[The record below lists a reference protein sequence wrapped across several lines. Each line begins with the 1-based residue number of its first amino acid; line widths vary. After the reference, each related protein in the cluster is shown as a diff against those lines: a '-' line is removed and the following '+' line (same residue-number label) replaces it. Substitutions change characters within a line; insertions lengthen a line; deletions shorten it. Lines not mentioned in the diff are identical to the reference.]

1 MSDSAPPW
9 EGCEEALKI
18 ALVSDWYL
26 PRLGGLELQLL
37 GLARGLAG
45 RGHEVHVVTP
55 CPGPEGRPAPW
66 GEASSPDSHQPFRV
80 HRLDVPRV
88 PRLGFMATARG
99 FRAMGDALERLG
111 PDRVHAHVSVVSPA
125 GWGGAT
131 AARALGIPA
140 VVTFHSLLDPFR
152 VPLRILDGLLGW
164 RSWDVSFTAVSTRV
178 ARGLEGLLARERIRV
193 IPNGIDPERWRPDP
207 EDGCPPPGSR
217 EAGTPAGLRAV
228 SVMRLRAKKRPHAL
242 PLILRRARRRAGAAE
257 VRLTLVGDGPER
269 GRTRALS
276 RLLGVKGSLELTGRL
291 SREGVRR
298 RLMEA
303 HVFVFPTVRES
314 FGLAALEARAMG
326 LPVLARA
333 GSGVADVVEDG
344 REGFLVAS
352 DRALADVLARLAR
365 DPGALAEARRRSRES
380 PLPRSL
386 TWAGVLDAYEDVYG
400 RDARR

>member
-1 MSDSAPPW
+1 
-9 EGCEEALKI
+9 
-18 ALVSDWYL
+18 
-26 PRLGGLELQLL
+26 
-37 GLARGLAG
+37 
-45 RGHEVHVVTP
+45 
-55 CPGPEGRPAPW
+55 
-66 GEASSPDSHQPFRV
+66 
-80 HRLDVPRV
+80 
-88 PRLGFMATARG
+88 
-99 FRAMGDALERLG
+99 
-111 PDRVHAHVSVVSPA
+111 
-125 GWGGAT
+125 
-131 AARALGIPA
+131 
-140 VVTFHSLLDPFR
+140 
-152 VPLRILDGLLGW
+152 
-164 RSWDVSFTAVSTRV
+164 
-178 ARGLEGLLARERIRV
+178 
-193 IPNGIDPERWRPDP
+193 
-207 EDGCPPPGSR
+207 
-217 EAGTPAGLRAV
+217 
-228 SVMRLRAKKRPHAL
+228 
-242 PLILRRARRRAGAAE
+242 RRRAGAAE